1 VARRLNAVVIG
12 GGIAGLTTA
21 IALDRAGVGVDV
33 YERVETLGEIGAGIS
48 IWLNAL
54 RAFAEVGLADTIRS
68 FSVPAGEAGLRTCDG
83 RLLVGPQQTTI
94 ARRLEDVAVVMH
106 RVDLQRVLVDAFGR
120 DRVRLGKACVSVAQD
135 DTGVSAT
142 FADGHVARGDVLV
155 GADGLHSVV
164 RAALHGDRP
173 ARYSGY
179 TAWRGV
185 VSFDHARVL
194 PGESWGPGRRFGQ
207 IPMSQ
212 GRVYWFATDNVPS
225 GGRAAAGEKAE
236 LLRRFKGWHAPIEAL
251 VDATA
256 DGAILRN
263 DIHDRPPLT
272 RWGDRR
278 ITIAGDA
285 AHPMTPNLG
294 QGACQA
300 IEDAV
305 ALARCLKDAVD
316 VVAALR
322 AYEASRIPRAN
333 EIVEASRRVGVVG
346 QIENRWAI
354 AARNTFVRLVGGR
367 LQARAIERIIGVEKS
382 GIRH

>member
-1 VARRLNAVVIG
+1 MARPLNAVVIG

-33 YERVETLGEIGAGIS
+33 YERVDSLGEIGAGIS

-54 RAFAEVGLADTIRS
+54 RAFGEIGLADTIKS
-68 FSVPAGEAGLRTCDG
+68 FSVPAGEAGLRTFDG
-83 RLLVGPQQTTI
+83 RLLVGPRHTSL

-106 RVDLQRVLVDAFGR
+106 RADLQRVLVDAFGHG
-120 DRVRLGKACVSVAQD
+120 RVRLGKACVGVVQD
-135 DTGVSAT
+135 DAGVSAT

-155 GADGLHSVV
+155 GADGLHSAV

-173 ARYSGY
+173 PRYSGY

-185 VSFDHARVL
+185 VSFDHAKVL

-207 IPMSQ
+207 IPMSD
-212 GRVYWFATDNVPS
+212 GRVYWFATDNAPA

-236 LLRRFKGWHAPIEAL
+236 LLRLFSGWHAPIEAL
-251 VDATA
+251 VEATA
-256 DGAILRN
+256 DRAILRN
-263 DIHDRPPLT
+263 DIYDRPPLA

-278 ITIAGDA
+278 ITLVGDA

-305 ALARCLKDAVD
+305 ALARCLKGADD

-322 AYEASRIPRAN
+322 AYEASRIRRAN
-333 EIVEASRRVGVVG
+333 EIAEASRRVGMIG

-354 AARNTFVRLVGGR
+354 AARNTFVRLIGGR
-367 LQARAIERIIGVEKS
+367 LQARAMARMIGT
-382 GIRH
+382 